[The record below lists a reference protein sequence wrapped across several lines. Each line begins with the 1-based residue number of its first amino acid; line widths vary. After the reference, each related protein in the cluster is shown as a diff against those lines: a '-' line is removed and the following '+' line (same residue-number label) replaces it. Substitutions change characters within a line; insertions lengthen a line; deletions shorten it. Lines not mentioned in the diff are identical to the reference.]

1 MKEENK
7 PVIFMLMST
16 LSLSVTGLL
25 AKQLSDDL
33 SVTMFSFLRF
43 FTPALILLV
52 MLRFKNL
59 TLPTAGTIKPI
70 VLRALFIAMCQLC
83 FIASLQTLTLVEGV
97 VLFATGPLFMPIVEK
112 LFMPIVEKLFMRGQI
127 RMSTIVA
134 LVMAF
139 SGVILLAGAD
149 GEFTWRIDLLLGLAG
164 GLFNSGSQL
173 TLCKASKSGLS
184 PLEINFWTFG
194 TAALLILPL
203 VFVNDASMLVNSL
216 SISTFET
223 PNTALVFLMSLLI
236 INTQVFRSKAY
247 QLASSGSQLAPLIF
261 TNLLFTA
268 VWQWTFFDDQMSHSQ
283 VAGVSLIVLATVL
296 NTCWVRFSAR
306 RVHVLRRTELS

>member
-112 LFMPIVEKLFMRGQI
+112 LFMRGQI

-173 TLCKASKSGLS
+173 TLYKASKSGLS

-268 VWQWTFFDDQMSHSQ
+268 VWQWTFFDDQMSYSQ

>member
-112 LFMPIVEKLFMRGQI
+112 LFMRGQI

-173 TLCKASKSGLS
+173 TLYKASKSGLS

-203 VFVNDASMLVNSL
+203 VFVNDTSMLVNSL

-268 VWQWTFFDDQMSHSQ
+268 VWQWTFFDEQMSHSQ

-306 RVHVLRRTELS
+306 RVHVLRAKTP

>member
-1 MKEENK
+1 
-7 PVIFMLMST
+7 MST

-33 SVTMFSFLRF
+33 SVTMVSFLRF

-112 LFMPIVEKLFMRGQI
+112 LFMRGQI

-173 TLCKASKSGLS
+173 TLYKASKSGLS

-203 VFVNDASMLVNSL
+203 VFVNDTSMLVNSL

-223 PNTALVFLMSLLI
+223 PNTALVVLMSLLI

-306 RVHVLRRTELS
+306 RVHVLRAKTP

>member
-112 LFMPIVEKLFMRGQI
+112 LFMRGQI

-173 TLCKASKSGLS
+173 TLYKASKSGLS

-223 PNTALVFLMSLLI
+223 PNTCLLY
-236 INTQVFRSKAY
+236 TSPSPRDRQKSRMP
-247 QLASSGSQLAPLIF
+247 SSA
-261 TNLLFTA
+261 
-268 VWQWTFFDDQMSHSQ
+268 
-283 VAGVSLIVLATVL
+283 
-296 NTCWVRFSAR
+296 
-306 RVHVLRRTELS
+306 

>member
-25 AKQLSDDL
+25 AKQLSDEL

-52 MLRFKNL
+52 MLRFRNL
-59 TLPTAGTIKPI
+59 KLPTIDTIKPI
-70 VLRALFIAMCQLC
+70 LLRAFFIGMCQLC

-97 VLFATGPLFMPIVEK
+97 VLFATGPLFMPIVER
-112 LFMPIVEKLFMRGQI
+112 LFMRGQI

-139 SGVILLAGAD
+139 SGVVLLAGAD
-149 GEFTWRIDLLLGLAG
+149 GEFTWRVDLLLGLAG
-164 GLFNSGSQL
+164 GLLNSGSQL
-173 TLCKASKSGLS
+173 TLYKASKSGLS

-194 TAALLILPL
+194 VAALLILPL
-203 VFVNDASMLVNSL
+203 VLVNDSSVLANSL
-216 SISTFET
+216 SINTFET
-223 PNTALVFLMSLLI
+223 PNTALIFLMSLLI

-247 QLASSGSQLAPLIF
+247 QLVSSGSQLAPLIF

-268 VWQWTFFDDQMSHSQ
+268 VWQWAFFEDQMSDIQ
-283 VAGVSLIVLATVL
+283 VMGISLIVLATVM
-296 NTCWVRFSAR
+296 NTCWIRFSAR
-306 RVHVLRRTELS
+306 RIHLLRPKKP

>member
-25 AKQLSDDL
+25 AKQLSDEL

-52 MLRFKNL
+52 MLRFRNL
-59 TLPTAGTIKPI
+59 KLPTIDTIKPI
-70 VLRALFIAMCQLC
+70 LLRAFFIGMCQLC

-97 VLFATGPLFMPIVEK
+97 VLFATGPLFMPIVER
-112 LFMPIVEKLFMRGQI
+112 LFMRGQI

-139 SGVILLAGAD
+139 SGVVLLAGAD
-149 GEFTWRIDLLLGLAG
+149 GEFTWRVDLLLGLAG
-164 GLFNSGSQL
+164 GLLNSGSQL
-173 TLCKASKSGLS
+173 TLYKASKSSLS

-194 TAALLILPL
+194 VAALLILPL
-203 VFVNDASMLVNSL
+203 VLVNDSSVLANSL
-216 SISTFET
+216 SINTFET
-223 PNTALVFLMSLLI
+223 PNTALIFLMSLLI

-247 QLASSGSQLAPLIF
+247 QLVSSGSQLAPLIF

-268 VWQWTFFDDQMSHSQ
+268 VWQWAFFEDQMSDSQ
-283 VAGVSLIVLATVL
+283 VMGISLIVLATVM
-296 NTCWVRFSAR
+296 NTCWIRFSAR
-306 RVHVLRRTELS
+306 RIHLLQPKTP

>member
-112 LFMPIVEKLFMRGQI
+112 LFMRGQI

-173 TLCKASKSGLS
+173 TLYKASKSGLS

>member
-112 LFMPIVEKLFMRGQI
+112 LFMRGQI

-173 TLCKASKSGLS
+173 TLYKASKSGLS

-306 RVHVLRRTELS
+306 RIHVLRAKTP

>member
-112 LFMPIVEKLFMRGQI
+112 LFMRGQI

-173 TLCKASKSGLS
+173 TLYKASKSGLS

-203 VFVNDASMLVNSL
+203 VFVNDTSMLVNSL

-296 NTCWVRFSAR
+296 NTCWVRLSAR
-306 RVHVLRRTELS
+306 RVHVLRAKTP

>member
-112 LFMPIVEKLFMRGQI
+112 LFMRGQI

-173 TLCKASKSGLS
+173 TLYKASKSGLS

-247 QLASSGSQLAPLIF
+247 QLANSGSQLAPLIF

>member
-83 FIASLQTLTLVEGV
+83 FVASLQTLTLVEGV
-97 VLFATGPLFMPIVEK
+97 VLFATGP

-173 TLCKASKSGLS
+173 TLYKASKSGLS

-306 RVHVLRRTELS
+306 RVHVLRAKTP

>member
-112 LFMPIVEKLFMRGQI
+112 LFMRGQI

-173 TLCKASKSGLS
+173 TLYKASKSGLS

-306 RVHVLRRTELS
+306 RVHVLRR

>member
-52 MLRFKNL
+52 ILRFKNL

-97 VLFATGPLFMPIVEK
+97 VLFATGP

-173 TLCKASKSGLS
+173 TLYKASKSGLS

-203 VFVNDASMLVNSL
+203 VFVNDTSMLVNSL

-306 RVHVLRRTELS
+306 RVHVLRAKTP

>member
-43 FTPALILLV
+43 FTPAFILLV

-112 LFMPIVEKLFMRGQI
+112 LFMRGQI

-173 TLCKASKSGLS
+173 TLYKASKSGLS

>member
-7 PVIFMLMST
+7 PIIFMLMST

-25 AKQLSDDL
+25 AKQLCDEL

-52 MLRFKNL
+52 MLRFRNL
-59 TLPTAGTIKPI
+59 KLPTIDTIKPI
-70 VLRALFIAMCQLC
+70 LLRAFFIGMCQLC

-97 VLFATGPLFMPIVEK
+97 VLFATGPLFMPIVER
-112 LFMPIVEKLFMRGQI
+112 LFMRGQI

-139 SGVILLAGAD
+139 SGVVLLAGAD
-149 GEFTWRIDLLLGLAG
+149 GEFTWRVDLLLGLAG
-164 GLFNSGSQL
+164 GLLNSGSQL
-173 TLCKASKSGLS
+173 TLYKASKSGLS

-194 TAALLILPL
+194 VAALLILPL
-203 VFVNDASMLVNSL
+203 VLVNDSSVLANSL
-216 SISTFET
+216 SINTFET
-223 PNTALVFLMSLLI
+223 PNTALIFLMSLLI

-247 QLASSGSQLAPLIF
+247 QLVSSGSQLAPLIF

-268 VWQWTFFDDQMSHSQ
+268 VWQWAFFEDQMSDIQ
-283 VAGVSLIVLATVL
+283 VMGISLIVLATVM
-296 NTCWVRFSAR
+296 NTCWIRFSAR
-306 RVHVLRRTELS
+306 RIHLLRSKTP

>member
-43 FTPALILLV
+43 FTPALLLLV
-52 MLRFKNL
+52 MLRFRNL
-59 TLPTAGTIKPI
+59 NLPTIDTIKPI
-70 VLRALFIAMCQLC
+70 LLRAFFIGMCQLC

-97 VLFATGPLFMPIVEK
+97 VLFATGPLFMPIVER
-112 LFMPIVEKLFMRGQI
+112 LFMRGKI

-139 SGVILLAGAD
+139 SGVVLLAGAD
-149 GEFTWRIDLLLGLAG
+149 GEFTWRVDLLLGLAG
-164 GLFNSGSQL
+164 GLLNSGSQL
-173 TLCKASKSGLS
+173 TLYKASKSGLS

-194 TAALLILPL
+194 VAALLILPL
-203 VFVNDASMLVNSL
+203 VLVNDSSVLANSL
-216 SISTFET
+216 SINTFET
-223 PNTALVFLMSLLI
+223 PNTALIFLMSLLI

-306 RVHVLRRTELS
+306 RIHILRPKTP

>member
-112 LFMPIVEKLFMRGQI
+112 LFMRGQI

-173 TLCKASKSGLS
+173 TLYKASKSGLS

-194 TAALLILPL
+194 AAALLILPL

-306 RVHVLRRTELS
+306 RVHVLRAKTP

>member
-25 AKQLSDDL
+25 AKQLSDEL

-52 MLRFKNL
+52 MLRFRNL
-59 TLPTAGTIKPI
+59 KLPTIDTIKPI
-70 VLRALFIAMCQLC
+70 LLRAFFIGMCQLC

-97 VLFATGPLFMPIVEK
+97 VLFATGPLFMPIVER
-112 LFMPIVEKLFMRGQI
+112 LFMRGQI

-139 SGVILLAGAD
+139 SGVVLLAGAD
-149 GEFTWRIDLLLGLAG
+149 GEFTWRVDLLLGLAG
-164 GLFNSGSQL
+164 GLLNSGSQL
-173 TLCKASKSGLS
+173 TLYKASKSGLS

-194 TAALLILPL
+194 VAALLILPL
-203 VFVNDASMLVNSL
+203 VLVNDSSVLASSL
-216 SISTFET
+216 SINMFET
-223 PNTALVFLMSLLI
+223 PNTALIFLMSLLI

-247 QLASSGSQLAPLIF
+247 QLVSSGSQLAPLIF

-268 VWQWTFFDDQMSHSQ
+268 VWQWAFFEDQMSGIQ
-283 VAGVSLIVLATVL
+283 VMGISLIVLATVM
-296 NTCWVRFSAR
+296 NTCWIRFSAR
-306 RVHVLRRTELS
+306 RIHLLRPKTP

>member
-7 PVIFMLMST
+7 PVIFMLMSI

-112 LFMPIVEKLFMRGQI
+112 LFMRGQI

-173 TLCKASKSGLS
+173 TLYKASKSGLS

-306 RVHVLRRTELS
+306 RVHVLRAKTP

>member
-112 LFMPIVEKLFMRGQI
+112 LFMRGQI

-173 TLCKASKSGLS
+173 TLYKASKNGLS

-306 RVHVLRRTELS
+306 RVHVLRAKTP

>member
-112 LFMPIVEKLFMRGQI
+112 LFMRGQI

-173 TLCKASKSGLS
+173 TLYKASKSGLS

-194 TAALLILPL
+194 TAALFILPL

-296 NTCWVRFSAR
+296 NTCWIRFSAR
-306 RVHVLRRTELS
+306 RVHVLRAKTP

>member
-112 LFMPIVEKLFMRGQI
+112 LFMRGQI

-173 TLCKASKSGLS
+173 TLYKASKSGLS

-306 RVHVLRRTELS
+306 RVHVLRAKTP

>member
-112 LFMPIVEKLFMRGQI
+112 LFMRGQI

-173 TLCKASKSGLS
+173 TLYKASKSGLS

-247 QLASSGSQLAPLIF
+247 QIASSGSQLAPLIF

>member
-112 LFMPIVEKLFMRGQI
+112 LFMRGQI

-173 TLCKASKSGLS
+173 TLYKASKSGLS

-203 VFVNDASMLVNSL
+203 VFVNDTSMLVNSL

-223 PNTALVFLMSLLI
+223 PNTALVCLMSLLI

-306 RVHVLRRTELS
+306 RVHVLRAKTP

>member
-25 AKQLSDDL
+25 AKQLSDEL

-52 MLRFKNL
+52 MLRFRNL
-59 TLPTAGTIKPI
+59 KLPTIDTIKPI
-70 VLRALFIAMCQLC
+70 LLRAFFIGMCQLC

-97 VLFATGPLFMPIVEK
+97 VLFATGPLFMPIVER
-112 LFMPIVEKLFMRGQI
+112 LFMRGQI

-139 SGVILLAGAD
+139 SGVVLLAGAD
-149 GEFTWRIDLLLGLAG
+149 GEFTWRVDLLLGLAG
-164 GLFNSGSQL
+164 GLLNSGSQL
-173 TLCKASKSGLS
+173 TLYKASKSGLS

-194 TAALLILPL
+194 VAALLILPL
-203 VFVNDASMLVNSL
+203 VLVNDSSVLANSL
-216 SISTFET
+216 SINTFET
-223 PNTALVFLMSLLI
+223 PNTALIFLMSLLI

-247 QLASSGSQLAPLIF
+247 QLVSSGSQLAPLIF

-268 VWQWTFFDDQMSHSQ
+268 VWQWAFFEDQMSDSQ
-283 VAGVSLIVLATVL
+283 VMGISLIVLATVM
-296 NTCWVRFSAR
+296 NTCWIRFSAR
-306 RVHVLRRTELS
+306 RIHLLQPKTP

>member
-112 LFMPIVEKLFMRGQI
+112 LFMRGQI

-173 TLCKASKSGLS
+173 TLYKASKSGLS

-268 VWQWTFFDDQMSHSQ
+268 VWQWTFFDDQMSHSK

>member
-7 PVIFMLMST
+7 PILFMLMST

-43 FTPALILLV
+43 FTPALVLLV
-52 MLRFKNL
+52 MLRFRSLK
-59 TLPTAGTIKPI
+59 LPTIDTIKPI
-70 VLRALFIAMCQLC
+70 LLRAFFIGMCQLC

-97 VLFATGPLFMPIVEK
+97 VLFATGP

-149 GEFTWRIDLLLGLAG
+149 GKFTWRIDLLLGLAG
-164 GLFNSGSQL
+164 GLLNSGSQL
-173 TLCKASKSGLS
+173 TLYKASKSGLS
-184 PLEINFWTFG
+184 PLAINFWTFG
-194 TAALLILPL
+194 AAALLILPL
-203 VFVNDASMLVNSL
+203 VLVNDSSVLADSL
-216 SISTFET
+216 SIKTFET
-223 PNTALVFLMSLLI
+223 PNTALIFLMSLLI

-247 QLASSGSQLAPLIF
+247 QLVSSGSQLAPFIF
-261 TNLLFTA
+261 TNLLFTTI
-268 VWQWTFFDDQMSHSQ
+268 WQWAFFEDQMSDIQ
-283 VAGVSLIVLATVL
+283 VMGISFIVLATVM
-296 NTCWVRFSAR
+296 NTCWIRFSAR
-306 RVHVLRRTELS
+306 RVHVLRPKIP

>member
-112 LFMPIVEKLFMRGQI
+112 LFMRGQI

-173 TLCKASKSGLS
+173 TLYKASKSGLS

-194 TAALLILPL
+194 TAALFILPL
-203 VFVNDASMLVNSL
+203 VFVNDTSMLVNSL

-306 RVHVLRRTELS
+306 RVHVLRAKTP

>member
-1 MKEENK
+1 MKVENK
-7 PVIFMLMST
+7 PVVFMLMST

-52 MLRFKNL
+52 MLRFNNL
-59 TLPTAGTIKPI
+59 TLPTASTLKPI
-70 VLRALFIAMCQLC
+70 LLRAFCIGLCQLC

-112 LFMPIVEKLFMRGQI
+112 LFMRGQI
-127 RMSTIVA
+127 RMSTIMA
-134 LVMAF
+134 LVIAF
-139 SGVILLAGAD
+139 TGVILLAGAD
-149 GEFTWRIDLLLGLAG
+149 GEFTWRVDLLLGLAG

-173 TLCKASKSGLS
+173 TLYKASKSGMS

-194 TAALLILPL
+194 CAALLILPL
-203 VFVNDASMLVNSL
+203 VLFNDANVLLHSL
-216 SISTFET
+216 SLQAFEV
-223 PNTALVFLMSLLI
+223 PNTVLVFLMSLLI

-261 TNLLFTA
+261 TNLLVTA
-268 VWQWTFFDDQMSHSQ
+268 VWQWAFFDDQMSHSQ
-283 VAGVSLIVLATVL
+283 IMGISLIVLATVL
-296 NTCWVRFSAR
+296 NTCWVKFSTTLAVQKESGR
-306 RVHVLRRTELS
+306 LSKRVH

>member
-112 LFMPIVEKLFMRGQI
+112 LFMRGQI

-173 TLCKASKSGLS
+173 TLYKASKSGLS

-216 SISTFET
+216 SISTFEM

-306 RVHVLRRTELS
+306 RVHVLRAKTP

>member
-7 PVIFMLMST
+7 SVIFMLMST

-70 VLRALFIAMCQLC
+70 VLRVLFIAMCQLC

-97 VLFATGPLFMPIVEK
+97 VLFATGP

-173 TLCKASKSGLS
+173 TLYKASKSGLS

-306 RVHVLRRTELS
+306 RVHVLRAKTP